1 MQKKSYWQERSKYS
15 LFPIMC
21 RLYKA
26 AFTECP
32 VRMLVYSL
40 VLFANGVIQVVIT
53 YGTELFFDCVSLGAR
68 EREMSSMIIFSFLFL
83 MAAILA
89 SHILNGCDNY
99 LGTSVHVVL
108 IGKFEKRMHKKAVKL
123 DPALFEDTE
132 FLDNINKA
140 FQGSGVSGCTFVLE
154 AFMVVMFSQVPYMIL
169 MSSYLYTRKPILSIC
184 IFLVFVPVVIS
195 QYIRIHVFAKLEDE
209 TVPCRREYAC
219 YHECVT
225 GREYFKET
233 RMLGAYR
240 FFSGLIR
247 ETIEKINGRAWKCY
261 GKMAGLEILMRSITL
276 LGYAGVLLLLVYY
289 VLNGSLGVGAF
300 AAVFSSIAVMFET
313 IESAVGQQL
322 GGAFEKMGM
331 VTNYVRFLD
340 MEEMRGEEAAVDYS
354 KGIQIHNVSF
364 SYKGSEEMAVKN
376 ASLTIRN
383 GETLAIVGENGAG
396 KSTLVKLLIGSYR
409 PDQGEVRI
417 GQVNTENTKMQCYQ
431 RKISGV
437 FQNYQKYKMT
447 LEDNVIISAS
457 GEQKPDKVK
466 QILED
471 VDVDMNGTD
480 YPKGLD
486 TVLSTEFGGTDIS
499 GGQWQRV
506 AIARGM
512 YKEHEVIILDEPTAA
527 IDPIEEYALYHKF
540 KAMAKDKTAI
550 LVTHRMGSCKI
561 ADRIV
566 VMDKGQIIEEGTHEE
581 LMHKNGKYREMYAA
595 QAQWY
600 AD

>member
-1 MQKKSYWQERSKYS
+1 MIELKDLNKT
-15 LFPIMC
+15 FNDVH
-21 RLYKA
+21 A
-26 AFTECP
+26 ADH
-32 VRMLVYSL
+32 
-40 VLFANGVIQVVIT
+40 IT
-53 YGTELFFDCVSLGAR
+53 GTIRDGMVFG
-68 EREMSSMIIFSFLFL
+68 
-83 MAAILA
+83 
-89 SHILNGCDNY
+89 
-99 LGTSVHVVL
+99 L
-108 IGKFEKRMHKKAVKL
+108 IG
-123 DPALFEDTE
+123 
-132 FLDNINKA
+132 
-140 FQGSGVSGCTFVLE
+140 S
-154 AFMVVMFSQVPYMIL
+154 
-169 MSSYLYTRKPILSIC
+169 
-184 IFLVFVPVVIS
+184 
-195 QYIRIHVFAKLEDE
+195 
-209 TVPCRREYAC
+209 
-219 YHECVT
+219 
-225 GREYFKET
+225 
-233 RMLGAYR
+233 
-240 FFSGLIR
+240 
-247 ETIEKINGRAWKCY
+247 
-261 GKMAGLEILMRSITL
+261 
-276 LGYAGVLLLLVYY
+276 
-289 VLNGSLGVGAF
+289 
-300 AAVFSSIAVMFET
+300 
-313 IESAVGQQL
+313 
-322 GGAFEKMGM
+322 
-331 VTNYVRFLD
+331 
-340 MEEMRGEEAAVDYS
+340 
-354 KGIQIHNVSF
+354 
-364 SYKGSEEMAVKN
+364 
-376 ASLTIRN
+376 
-383 GETLAIVGENGAG
+383 NGAG

-480 YPKGLD
+480 YPK
-486 TVLSTEFGGTDIS
+486 

>member
-1 MQKKSYWQERSKYS
+1 MSERRTNQSGYNILS
-15 LFPIMC
+15 IMG

-32 VRMLVYSL
+32 VRMLIYSL
-40 VLFANGVIQVVIT
+40 VLLANGVIQIVIT
-53 YGTELFFDCVSLGAR
+53 YETKLFFDNVSLGAR
-68 EREMSSMIIFSFLFL
+68 ERAVSPAIIFSFLFL
-83 MAAILA
+83 MAAILM

-123 DPALFEDTE
+123 DPVLFEDTE
-132 FLDNINKA
+132 FLDHVNKA

-169 MSSYLYTRKPILSIC
+169 MSIYLYTLKPVLSIC

-195 QYIRIHVFAKLEDE
+195 QYIRIHAFSELEDE
-209 TVPCRREYAC
+209 TVPYRREYA
-219 YHECVT
+219 YYQECVT

-240 FFSGLIR
+240 YFSSLIR

-261 GKMAGLEILMRSITL
+261 GKMAGLEILMRFITL
-276 LGYAGVLLLLVYY
+276 LGYVGVLLLLVYY
-289 VLNGSLGVGAF
+289 VINGSISVGAF
-300 AAVFSSIAVMFET
+300 AAVFSSVAVMFDM
-313 IESAVGQQL
+313 IESAVGQQM

-331 VTNYVRFLD
+331 VANYMKFLD
-340 MEEMRGEEAAVDYS
+340 MEEMRGEDAVVDYS
-354 KGIQIHNVSF
+354 KGIQLQNVSF

-396 KSTLVKLLIGSYR
+396 KSTLVKLLIGLYR
-409 PDQGEVRI
+409 PAQGEVRI
-417 GQVNTENTKMQCYQ
+417 GQVNTKNTKMQSYQ

-447 LEDNVIISAS
+447 LEDNIIISAFNK
-457 GEQKPDKVK
+457 QKTDKVNR
-466 QILED
+466 ILEEVDID
-471 VDVDMNGTD
+471 VDGED
-480 YPKGLD
+480 YPKGMD

-512 YKEHEVIILDEPTAA
+512 YREHEVIILDEPAAA
-527 IDPIEEYALYHKF
+527 IDPMEEYALYNRF
-540 KAMAKDKTAI
+540 REMAKDRTAI

-566 VMDKGQIIEEGTHEE
+566 VMNAGQIVEEGTHEE
-581 LMHKNGKYREMYAA
+581 LMNRNGKYREMYAA

-600 AD
+600 H

>member
-1 MQKKSYWQERSKYS
+1 
-15 LFPIMC
+15 
-21 RLYKA
+21 
-26 AFTECP
+26 
-32 VRMLVYSL
+32 
-40 VLFANGVIQVVIT
+40 
-53 YGTELFFDCVSLGAR
+53 
-68 EREMSSMIIFSFLFL
+68 
-83 MAAILA
+83 
-89 SHILNGCDNY
+89 
-99 LGTSVHVVL
+99 
-108 IGKFEKRMHKKAVKL
+108 
-123 DPALFEDTE
+123 
-132 FLDNINKA
+132 
-140 FQGSGVSGCTFVLE
+140 
-154 AFMVVMFSQVPYMIL
+154 
-169 MSSYLYTRKPILSIC
+169 
-184 IFLVFVPVVIS
+184 
-195 QYIRIHVFAKLEDE
+195 
-209 TVPCRREYAC
+209 
-219 YHECVT
+219 
-225 GREYFKET
+225 
-233 RMLGAYR
+233 
-240 FFSGLIR
+240 
-247 ETIEKINGRAWKCY
+247 
-261 GKMAGLEILMRSITL
+261 
-276 LGYAGVLLLLVYY
+276 
-289 VLNGSLGVGAF
+289 
-300 AAVFSSIAVMFET
+300 
-313 IESAVGQQL
+313 
-322 GGAFEKMGM
+322 
-331 VTNYVRFLD
+331 
-340 MEEMRGEEAAVDYS
+340 
-354 KGIQIHNVSF
+354 
-364 SYKGSEEMAVKN
+364 MAVKN

>member
-1 MQKKSYWQERSKYS
+1 MSERRKKQSGYNI
-15 LFPIMC
+15 FHIMG

-26 AFTECP
+26 AFIECP
-32 VRMLVYSL
+32 GRMLIYSF
-40 VLFANGVIQVVIT
+40 VLLANGVIQIAIT
-53 YGTELFFDCVSLGAR
+53 YGTELFFDSVSLGVR
-68 EREMSSMIIFSFLFL
+68 ERAISPGVIVSFLFL
-83 MAAILA
+83 MATILM

-108 IGKFEKRMHKKAVKL
+108 IGKFEKRMHEKAVKL
-123 DPALFEDTE
+123 DPVLFEDTE
-132 FLDNINKA
+132 FLDDMNKA

-169 MSSYLYTRKPILSIC
+169 MSIYLYTLKPTLSVC

-209 TVPCRREYAC
+209 TVPYRREYAC
-219 YHECVT
+219 YQECVT

-233 RMLGAYR
+233 RMLGAYS
-240 FFSGLIR
+240 FFSKKIR
-247 ETIEKINGRAWKCY
+247 EIIEKINGRAWKCY
-261 GKMAGLEILMRSITL
+261 GKMAGLEILMRLITL
-276 LGYAGVLLLLVYY
+276 LGYVGVLLLLVYY
-289 VLNGSLGVGAF
+289 VINGSIGVGGF
-300 AAVFSSIAVMFET
+300 AAVFSSIAVMFDM

-331 VTNYVRFLD
+331 VTNYMKFLD
-340 MEEMRGEEAAVDYS
+340 MEEMRGEEAEVDYS
-354 KGIQIHNVSF
+354 KGIQLNNVSF
-364 SYKGSEEMAVKN
+364 SYKGSGEMAVRN

-396 KSTLVKLLIGSYR
+396 KSTLVKLLIGLYR
-409 PDQGEVRI
+409 PAQGEVRI
-417 GQVNTENTKMQCYQ
+417 GQVNTQNTKMQCYQ

-447 LEDNVIISAS
+447 LEDNVIISDFN
-457 GEQKPDKVK
+457 EQKSDKVN
-466 QILED
+466 QILKKIDID
-471 VDVDMNGTD
+471 VDGED
-480 YPKGLD
+480 YPKGMD

-506 AIARGM
+506 AIARGL

-527 IDPIEEYALYHKF
+527 IDPMEEYALYNRF
-540 KAMAKDKTAI
+540 REMAKDKTAI

-566 VMDKGQIIEEGTHEE
+566 VMDEGQIVEEGTHEE
-581 LMHKNGKYREMYAA
+581 LMHRNGKYREMYAA

-600 AD
+600 H

>member
-1 MQKKSYWQERSKYS
+1 MSDKEKKQPGYD
-15 LFPIMC
+15 LFHIMG

-32 VRMLVYSL
+32 VRMLLYSL
-40 VLFANGVIQVVIT
+40 VLFANGVVQIVVT
-53 YGTELFFDCVSLGAR
+53 YGTELFFNSVSLGAR
-68 EREMSSMIIFSFLFL
+68 ERAVSPAIFFSFLFL
-83 MAAILA
+83 MAAILT

-123 DPALFEDTE
+123 DPVLFEDTE
-132 FLDNINKA
+132 FLDHVNKA

-169 MSSYLYTRKPILSIC
+169 MSIYLYTLKPVLSIC
-184 IFLVFVPVVIS
+184 IFLVFVPIVIC
-195 QYIRIHVFAKLEDE
+195 QYIRIHAFSELEDE
-209 TVPCRREYAC
+209 TVPYRREYA
-219 YHECVT
+219 YYQECVT

-240 FFSGLIR
+240 YFSRLIR

-261 GKMAGLEILMRSITL
+261 GKMAWLEILMRFITL
-276 LGYAGVLLLLVYY
+276 LGYVGVLLLLVYY
-289 VLNGSLGVGAF
+289 VINGSISVGAF
-300 AAVFSSIAVMFET
+300 AAVFSSVAVMFDM

-322 GGAFEKMGM
+322 GGAFEKMSM
-331 VTNYVRFLD
+331 VINYMKFLD
-340 MEEMRGEEAAVDYS
+340 MEEMQGEEATVDYS
-354 KGIQIHNVSF
+354 KGIRLENVSF
-364 SYKGSEEMAVKN
+364 SYKGSEGMAVKN
-376 ASLTIRN
+376 VSLTIRN
-383 GETLAIVGENGAG
+383 GETTAIVGENGAG
-396 KSTLVKLLIGSYR
+396 RSTLVKLLIGLYR
-409 PDQGEVRI
+409 PAQGEVRI
-417 GQVNTENTKMQCYQ
+417 GQVNTKNTKMQSYQ

-447 LEDNVIISAS
+447 LEDNVIISAFN
-457 GEQKPDKVK
+457 EQKTDKVNR
-466 QILED
+466 ILEEVDID
-471 VDVDMNGTD
+471 VDGED
-480 YPKGLD
+480 YPKGMD

-512 YKEHEVIILDEPTAA
+512 YREHEVIVLDEPTAS
-527 IDPIEEYALYHKF
+527 IDPMEEYALYNEF
-540 KAMAKDKTAI
+540 RAMAKDKTAI

-566 VMDKGQIIEEGTHEE
+566 VMDAGQIVEEGTHEE
-581 LMHKNGKYREMYAA
+581 LMDRNGKYREMYVA

-600 AD
+600 H

>member
-1 MQKKSYWQERSKYS
+1 MSERRTNQSGYNILS
-15 LFPIMC
+15 IMG

-32 VRMLVYSL
+32 VRMLIYSL
-40 VLFANGVIQVVIT
+40 VLLANGVIQIVIT
-53 YGTELFFDCVSLGAR
+53 YETKLFFDNVSLGAR
-68 EREMSSMIIFSFLFL
+68 ERAVSPAIIFSFLFL
-83 MAAILA
+83 MAAILM

-123 DPALFEDTE
+123 DPVLFEDTE
-132 FLDNINKA
+132 FLDHVNKA

-169 MSSYLYTRKPILSIC
+169 MSIYLYTLKPVLSIC

-195 QYIRIHVFAKLEDE
+195 QYIRIHAFSELEDE
-209 TVPCRREYAC
+209 TVPYRREYA
-219 YHECVT
+219 YYQECVT

-240 FFSGLIR
+240 YFSSLIR

-261 GKMAGLEILMRSITL
+261 GKMAGLEILMRFITL
-276 LGYAGVLLLLVYY
+276 LGYVGVLLLLVYY
-289 VLNGSLGVGAF
+289 VINGSISVGAF
-300 AAVFSSIAVMFET
+300 AAVFSSVAVMFDM
-313 IESAVGQQL
+313 IESAVGQQM

-331 VTNYVRFLD
+331 VANYMKFLD
-340 MEEMRGEEAAVDYS
+340 MEEMWGEDAVVDYS
-354 KGIQIHNVSF
+354 KGIQLQNVSF

-396 KSTLVKLLIGSYR
+396 KSTLVKLLIGLYR
-409 PDQGEVRI
+409 PAQGEVRI
-417 GQVNTENTKMQCYQ
+417 GQVNTQNTKMQSYQ

-447 LEDNVIISAS
+447 LEDNIIISAFNK
-457 GEQKPDKVK
+457 QKTDKVNR
-466 QILED
+466 ILEEVDID
-471 VDVDMNGTD
+471 VDGED
-480 YPKGLD
+480 YPKGMD

-506 AIARGM
+506 AIARGL

-527 IDPIEEYALYHKF
+527 IDPMEEYALYNRF
-540 KAMAKDKTAI
+540 REMAKDKTAI

-566 VMDKGQIIEEGTHEE
+566 VMDEGQIVEEGTHEE
-581 LMHKNGKYREMYAA
+581 LMHRNGKYREMYAA

-600 AD
+600 H

>member
-1 MQKKSYWQERSKYS
+1 MRKQRKKQSGYN
-15 LFPIMC
+15 LFSVMG

-32 VRMLVYSL
+32 VRMLIYSL
-40 VLFANGVIQVVIT
+40 VLFANGVIQIVIT
-53 YGTELFFDCVSLGAR
+53 WGTEAFFDSVSLGAR
-68 EREMSSMIIFSFLFL
+68 EGVIRPTVVFTFLFL
-83 MAAILA
+83 IAAILS

-123 DPALFEDTE
+123 DPILFEDTA
-132 FLDNINKA
+132 FLDHINKA
-140 FQGSGVSGCTFVLE
+140 FQGSGVEGCTFVLE

-169 MSSYLYTRKPILSIC
+169 MSIYLYTLNPVLSLC
-184 IFLVFVPVVIS
+184 IFLVFVPVVIA
-195 QYIRIHVFAKLEDE
+195 QYIRLHVFAKLEDE
-209 TVPCRREYAC
+209 TVPYRREYDC

-225 GREYFKET
+225 GRDYFKET

-240 FFSGLIR
+240 YFSDLIR

-261 GKMAGLEILMRSITL
+261 GKMAGLEILMRFIAL

-289 VLNGSLGVGAF
+289 VINGSIGVGAF
-300 AAVFSSIAVMFET
+300 AAVFSSIAVMFDM

-331 VTNYVRFLD
+331 VTNYMRFLD
-340 MEEMRGEEAAVDYS
+340 MEEMQGEEADVDYS
-354 KGIQIHNVSF
+354 KGIHLQDVSF
-364 SYKGSEEMAVKN
+364 SYAGSEEMAVKN
-376 ASLTIRN
+376 VTLTVKN

-396 KSTLVKLLIGSYR
+396 KSTLVKLLIGLYR
-409 PDQGEVRI
+409 PAHGEVLI
-417 GQVNTENTKMQCYQ
+417 GQVNTKNTKMLCYQ
-431 RKISGV
+431 RKISCV

-447 LEDNVIISAS
+447 LEDNIIISAFND
-457 GEQKPDKVK
+457 QKPGKID
-466 QILED
+466 QILEK
-471 VDVDMNGTD
+471 VDIDINGGD
-480 YPKGLD
+480 YPKGTD

-512 YKEHEVIILDEPTAA
+512 YKEHEIIVLDEPTAA
-527 IDPIEEYALYHKF
+527 IDPLEEYALYNRF
-540 KAMAKDKTAI
+540 RAMAKDKTAI

-566 VMDKGQIIEEGTHEE
+566 VMDKGQIVEEGTHEE
-581 LMHKNGKYREMYAA
+581 LMNRNGKYKEMYAA

-600 AD
+600 H

>member
-1 MQKKSYWQERSKYS
+1 MSERGKKQSGYNI
-15 LFPIMC
+15 FHIMG

-32 VRMLVYSL
+32 GRMLIYSF
-40 VLFANGVIQVVIT
+40 VLFANGVIQIVIT
-53 YGTELFFDCVSLGAR
+53 YGTELFFDSVSLGAR
-68 EREMSSMIIFSFLFL
+68 ERAISPAIIFSFLFL
-83 MAAILA
+83 MAAILM

-123 DPALFEDTE
+123 DPVLFEDTE
-132 FLDNINKA
+132 FLDSMNKA
-140 FQGSGVSGCTFVLE
+140 FEGSGVSGCTFVLE

-169 MSSYLYTRKPILSIC
+169 MGSYLYTLKPVLSVCIL
-184 IFLVFVPVVIS
+184 LVFVPVVIS
-195 QYIRIHVFAKLEDE
+195 QYIRIHAFAKLEDE
-209 TVPCRREYAC
+209 TVSYRREYAY

-240 FFSGLIR
+240 YFSNLIR
-247 ETIEKINGRAWKCY
+247 ETIEKINSRAWKCY
-261 GKMAGLEILMRSITL
+261 GKMAGLEILMRLITL
-276 LGYAGVLLLLVYY
+276 LGYVGVLLLLVYY
-289 VLNGSLGVGAF
+289 VINGSISVGAF
-300 AAVFSSIAVMFET
+300 AAVFSSIAVMFDM
-313 IESAVGQQL
+313 IESAVRQQL

-331 VTNYVRFLD
+331 VTNYIKFLD
-340 MEEMRGEEAAVDYS
+340 MDEMQGKEAAVDYS
-354 KGIQIHNVSF
+354 KGIQLHNVSF

-383 GETLAIVGENGAG
+383 GETVAIVGENGAG
-396 KSTLVKLLIGSYR
+396 KSTLVKLLIGLYR
-409 PDQGEVRI
+409 PAQGEVRI
-417 GQVNTENTKMQCYQ
+417 GQVNTQNTKMQCYQ

-447 LEDNVIISAS
+447 LEDNVIISDFN
-457 GEQKPDKVK
+457 EQKSDKVN
-466 QILED
+466 QILKKIDID
-471 VDVDMNGTD
+471 VDGED
-480 YPKGLD
+480 YPKGMD

-506 AIARGM
+506 AIARGL

-527 IDPIEEYALYHKF
+527 IDPMEEYALYNRF
-540 KAMAKDKTAI
+540 REMAKDKTAI

-566 VMDKGQIIEEGTHEE
+566 VMDEGQIVEEGTHEE
-581 LMHKNGKYREMYAA
+581 LMHRNGKYREMYAA

-600 AD
+600 H

>member
-1 MQKKSYWQERSKYS
+1 MRKQRKKQSGYN
-15 LFPIMC
+15 LFSVMG

-32 VRMLVYSL
+32 VRMLIYSL
-40 VLFANGVIQVVIT
+40 VLFANGVIQIVIT
-53 YGTELFFDCVSLGAR
+53 WGTEAFFDSVSLGAR
-68 EREMSSMIIFSFLFL
+68 EGAIRPTVVFTFLFL
-83 MAAILA
+83 IAAILS

-123 DPALFEDTE
+123 DPILFEDTA
-132 FLDNINKA
+132 FLDHINKA
-140 FQGSGVSGCTFVLE
+140 FQGSGVEGCTFVLE

-169 MSSYLYTRKPILSIC
+169 MSIYLYTLNPVLSLC
-184 IFLVFVPVVIS
+184 IFLVFVPVVIA
-195 QYIRIHVFAKLEDE
+195 QYIRLHVFAKLEDE
-209 TVPCRREYAC
+209 TVPYRREYDC

-225 GREYFKET
+225 GRDYFKET

-240 FFSGLIR
+240 YFSDLIR

-261 GKMAGLEILMRSITL
+261 GKMAGLEILMRFITL

-289 VLNGSLGVGAF
+289 VINGSIGVGAF
-300 AAVFSSIAVMFET
+300 AAVFSSIAVMFDM

-331 VTNYVRFLD
+331 VTNYMRFLD
-340 MEEMRGEEAAVDYS
+340 MEEMQGEEADVDYS
-354 KGIQIHNVSF
+354 KGIQLQDVSF
-364 SYKGSEEMAVKN
+364 SYAGSEEMAVKN
-376 ASLTIRN
+376 VTLTVKN

-396 KSTLVKLLIGSYR
+396 KSTLVKLLIGLYR
-409 PDQGEVRI
+409 PAHGEVRI
-417 GQVNTENTKMQCYQ
+417 GQVNTKNTKMPCYQ

-447 LEDNVIISAS
+447 LEDNIIISAFND
-457 GEQKPDKVK
+457 QKPGKID
-466 QILED
+466 QILEK
-471 VDVDMNGTD
+471 VDIDINGGD
-480 YPKGLD
+480 YPKGTD

-512 YKEHEVIILDEPTAA
+512 YKEHEIIVLDEPTAA
-527 IDPIEEYALYHKF
+527 IDPLEEYALYNRF
-540 KAMAKDKTAI
+540 RAMAKDKTAI

-566 VMDKGQIIEEGTHEE
+566 VMDKGQIVEEGTHEE
-581 LMHKNGKYREMYAA
+581 LMNRNGKYKEMYAA

-600 AD
+600 H